1 MHFVR
6 DASYIS
12 EYKLLLT
19 FEDGSAKIANLEPY
33 LDGEIFEPLKNIGY
47 FKTFRVDHELD
58 TIVWENGADISPDF
72 LYEIG
77 VSVAKSASVG

>member
-12 EYKLLLT
+12 EHKLLLT

-33 LDGEIFEPLKNIGY
+33 LDGEIFEPLKDIEY

-77 VSVAKSASVG
+77 VSVAKSASIG